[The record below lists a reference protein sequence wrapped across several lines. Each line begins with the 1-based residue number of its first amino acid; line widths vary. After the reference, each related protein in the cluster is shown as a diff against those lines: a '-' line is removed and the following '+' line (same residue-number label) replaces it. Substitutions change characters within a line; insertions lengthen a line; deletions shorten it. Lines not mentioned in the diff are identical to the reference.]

1 MKKRPGRS
9 ILHVVLLIMVISLA
23 FTIFNTVPAV
33 DAAEGAAPLLANQD
47 AVATPVPTITQAAQV
62 LPTQYSQG
70 SMLLVVAIILLLG
83 GMFVLLLW
91 WSNKLDQASY
101 LGRLYR
107 DTIEEIEYQRIAT
120 VLRERFAKREFH
132 TEVLEDPEWLA
143 NNPKPELPPEIEN
156 LFADSSHEAYPY
168 EFEGSNS
175 LILVDS
181 KLKKAAEDYNLKKSV
196 WDKKV
201 ETEAIRRYRKE
212 LSLGREKAKGRAD
225 SAVSVDLS
233 VLRGRGT
240 EFVLEFTTVVVI
252 IFAAVILG
260 ILQILD
266 TQQIGT
272 LLAAIAGYVLGR
284 ATTRTKDSETVT
296 PAKITELS
304 ELVLASK
311 GITRTPTGTDLPQKP
326 AQETTTQTK
335 IDELITL
342 LKAQGA
348 KETPKPPSGGTPAG
362 PLPKEPDV
370 PAAENAPAAPGA
382 PTGQDVPVNTGD
394 SPPGQ

>member
-1 MKKRPGRS
+1 MKKRPVHT
-9 ILHVVLLIMVISLA
+9 ILHAVLLIMVISLA
-23 FTIFNTVPAV
+23 LAVFLPVPGV
-33 DAAEGAAPLLANQD
+33 LAAPADTPLLANQD
-47 AVATPVPTITQAAQV
+47 AVATPVPAVTQAGQV
-62 LPTQYSQG
+62 LPTQYSEG
-70 SMLLVVAIILLLG
+70 SMILVVAIILLLG

-107 DTIEEIEYQRIAT
+107 DTIEEIEYGRIAT
-120 VLRERFAKREFH
+120 ALREKLDKGEFH
-132 TEVLEDPEWLA
+132 AEVMEDPEWLTS
-143 NNPKPELPPEIEN
+143 NPRPELPPELGIFYPDPGHET
-156 LFADSSHEAYPY
+156 DSHTFNRS
-168 EFEGSNS
+168 GS

-181 KLKKAAEDYNLKKSV
+181 SLKKGVEDYQSKKRV
-196 WDKKV
+196 WEKKV
-201 ETEAIRRYRKE
+201 DTEATRRHRKE

-296 PAKITELS
+296 PAKIAELS
-304 ELVLASK
+304 ELILASK
-311 GITRTPTGTDLPQKP
+311 GISKTPTGTDSPQKP
-326 AQETTTQTK
+326 TQETTTQTK
-335 IDELITL
+335 IDELIAL

-348 KETPKPPSGGTPAG
+348 KEPPKPPASGTPAG
-362 PLPKEPDV
+362 QPAAGGGAGGQATTPAVPVSPAGQEV
-370 PAAENAPAAPGA
+370 PA
-382 PTGQDVPVNTGD
+382 DTGD
-394 SPPGQ
+394 RPPGQ

>member
-1 MKKRPGRS
+1 MKKRPGHTPLRAVLS
-9 ILHVVLLIMVISLA
+9 ILVISLA
-23 FTIFNTVPAV
+23 FAVFLLVPGV
-33 DAAEGAAPLLANQD
+33 LAAPGDTPLLANQD
-47 AVATPVPTITQAAQV
+47 AVTTPVPTLTQAVQA
-62 LPTQYSQG
+62 LPTQYSEG
-70 SMLLVVAIILLLG
+70 SMLLVVAIIVLLG

-107 DTIEEIEYQRIAT
+107 DTIEEIEYGRIAT
-120 VLRERFAKREFH
+120 VLREKFEKREFH
-132 TEVLEDPEWLA
+132 AEVLEDPDWLA
-143 NNPKPELPPEIEN
+143 NNPKPEVPPEI
-156 LFADSSHEAYPY
+156 ADYYTDASHETDPY
-168 EFEGSNS
+168 ASDRLGS
-175 LILVDS
+175 LILVD
-181 KLKKAAEDYNLKKSV
+181 ANLKKGLEDYKSKMGV
-196 WDKKV
+196 WYKKV
-201 ETEAIRRYRKE
+201 ETEATRRYRKE
-212 LSLGREKAKGRAD
+212 LGLGREKAKGRAD

-296 PAKITELS
+296 PAKIAELS
-304 ELVLASK
+304 ELILASK
-311 GITRTPTGTDLPQKP
+311 GITKTPTGTEGSQKP

-348 KETPKPPSGGTPAG
+348 KEPPKPPASVTPAG
-362 PLPKEPDV
+362 Q
-370 PAAENAPAAPGA
+370 PAAGAGGGDQVTAPVAPVPPAGPENVSI
-382 PTGQDVPVNTGD
+382 TENK
-394 SPPGQ
+394 PPGQ

>member
-1 MKKRPGRS
+1 MKKRPVS
-9 ILHVVLLIMVISLA
+9 PILRVVLLVMVISLA
-23 FTIFNTVPAV
+23 FTIFNNVSV
-33 DAAEGAAPLLANQD
+33 VHAAEGAAPLLANQD

-62 LPTQYSQG
+62 LPTQYSEG

-107 DTIEEIEYQRIAT
+107 DTIEEIEYGRIAT
-120 VLRERFAKREFH
+120 VLREKLEKREFH
-132 TEVLEDPEWLA
+132 AEVMEDPEWLA
-143 NNPKPELPPEIEN
+143 NNPRPEVPLEIGN
-156 LFADSSHEAYPY
+156 YYTDSSHETDPY
-168 EFEGSNS
+168 AFDRLGS

-181 KLKKAAEDYNLKKSV
+181 NLKKGLEDYKSKMGV
-196 WDKKV
+196 WYKKV
-201 ETEAIRRYRKE
+201 ENEATRRYRKE
-212 LSLGREKAKGRAD
+212 LTLGREKAKGRAD

-311 GITRTPTGTDLPQKP
+311 GITKTQQGTDATPKTP
-326 AQETTTQTK
+326 DTAAQTK
-335 IDELITL
+335 IDELIAL

-348 KETPKPPSGGTPAG
+348 KEPPKPPGSET
-362 PLPKEPDV
+362 
-370 PAAENAPAAPGA
+370 
-382 PTGQDVPVNTGD
+382 
-394 SPPGQ
+394 PPGQPAAGAGSGGQDTAPVAPGSSTGANVPGSTGDKPPGQ